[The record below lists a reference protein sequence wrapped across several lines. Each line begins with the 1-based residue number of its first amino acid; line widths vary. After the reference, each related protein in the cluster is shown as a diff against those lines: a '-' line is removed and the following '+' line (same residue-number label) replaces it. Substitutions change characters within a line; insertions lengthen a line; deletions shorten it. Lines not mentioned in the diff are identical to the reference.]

1 MPGICE
7 MLAIAYTS
15 RLWRRAPDGHWGD
28 GHNMNLRRV
37 SQRRG
42 NTVATCVQER
52 ATCVRSV
59 AELRVRQT
67 DPAHVLV
74 GLRVNAQDSSAHLRK
89 SGEEPRCEVGGEA
102 GW

>member
-1 MPGICE
+1 
-7 MLAIAYTS
+7 MLAIAYTP
-15 RLWRRAPDGHWGD
+15 RLWSRAPGGHWGD